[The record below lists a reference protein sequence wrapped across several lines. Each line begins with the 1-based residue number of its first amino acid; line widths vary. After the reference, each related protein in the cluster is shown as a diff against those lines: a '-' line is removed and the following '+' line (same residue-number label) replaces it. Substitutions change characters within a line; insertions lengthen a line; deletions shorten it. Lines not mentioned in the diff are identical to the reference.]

1 MHKKTIDYKK
11 CICGGNFTTANQSE
25 HDKTMEHIK
34 FNQYLLC
41 RPKIKNEFYEEKI
54 NKFEVEKQR
63 DLRVI
68 YGDW

>member
-1 MHKKTIDYKK
+1 
-11 CICGGNFTTANQSE
+11 
-25 HDKTMEHIK
+25 MEHIK

-41 RPKIKNEFYEEKI
+41 PPTLKDEFYEEKI

-63 DLRVI
+63 TLRVL

>member
-1 MHKKTIDYKK
+1 MQKKTIDYKK

-34 FNQYLLC
+34 FNQYLLS